1 MTSASKASLPAPFAL
16 QFEARLAVQRAEYGA
31 RIEMTGQAVSVY
43 ERDDDVYAV
52 HGVKPGGVV
61 GFGASIKEACRD
73 HTQRLGLVLDDLLQ
87 ESASY
92 DEFER
97 RAQALFAYESPWS
110 RQRFD
115 RALEEAVASLFS
127 SDETSVAEPDHSMP
141 PSWRPVGPD
150 QHLSVPVTSLIHR
163 NA

>member
-1 MTSASKASLPAPFAL
+1 MTSASRASLPASFAL
-16 QFEARLAVQRAEYGA
+16 QVEARLAVQRAEYGA
-31 RIEMTGQAVSVY
+31 RIEMTGQAGSVY
-43 ERDDDVYAV
+43 EGDDDVYAV
-52 HGVKPGGVV
+52 RGVKPGGVV

-115 RALEEAVASLFS
+115 RALEQAVASLFS

-150 QHLSVPVTSLIHR
+150 QHLSAPVTSLIHR

>member
-1 MTSASKASLPAPFAL
+1 MTSASRAAMPASFAL
-16 QFEARLAVQRAEYGA
+16 LFEARLAVQRAEYGA

-43 ERDDDVYAV
+43 EEDDGVFAV

-97 RAQALFAYESPWS
+97 GAQELFAYESPWS
-110 RQRFD
+110 RERFE
-115 RALEEAVASLFS
+115 RALKEALSSQFS
-127 SDETSVAEPDHSMP
+127 SGGTSVPGSDFSV
-141 PSWRPVGPD
+141 PSSWHPVDPD
-150 QHLSVPVTSLIHR
+150 QHLPVPVTSLIHR